1 MATSAGDEEDDYL
14 NMSFA
19 EPAEQKHETSF
30 QRRERK
36 KREAEEKARPKSKAV
51 LKAEAD
57 AARGMALATA
67 IDSSNKGFKMMAKMG
82 FKGGALGT
90 GESAARTE
98 PIEVSMKEDR
108 SGIGL
113 DNDKKRKF
121 RDAVEKADL
130 DTKKARVDEGDYRE
144 RMRLEREQKRL
155 ESQII
160 GAMKVA
166 ERFDEGIAVTADSTT
181 NKQKE
186 EPQENEQSD
195 QTNTEQP
202 PSADDDYRSEE
213 PVPPKALPKRPYS
226 SINVLWRGL
235 VRHRMMKERERR
247 MRYDLY
253 QSLSRLPTYNDPDED
268 EQYKQALGK
277 EEEEIE
283 EEDAEL
289 DEFTALEP
297 AERLSKLLEYL
308 RTKYHYCFWC
318 KFQYHDESM
327 EDDGAKCPGLTEDD
341 HD

>member
-1 MATSAGDEEDDYL
+1 MPASAADEEDDYL

-19 EPAEQKHETSF
+19 EPVEQKHETSF

-57 AARGMALATA
+57 AARELALATA
-67 IDSSNKGFKMMAKMG
+67 LDSSNKGFKMMAKMG

-90 GESAARTE
+90 GESAARME

-113 DNDKKRKF
+113 ENEKKRKF
-121 RDAVEKADL
+121 RNAAEKAEI
-130 DTKKARVDEGDYRE
+130 DTKKAKVDEGDYRE

-155 ESQII
+155 EGQII

-166 ERFDEGIAVTADSTT
+166 ERLDEGQQVTADST
-181 NKQKE
+181 
-186 EPQENEQSD
+186 SD
-195 QTNTEQP
+195 QAQGVEENAEPEQKTTEQP
-202 PSADDDYRSEE
+202 PSADDEQLDQ
-213 PVPPKALPKRPYS
+213 PLPPKVVPKRPYS

-235 VRHRMMKERERR
+235 VRHRLMKERERR
-247 MRYDLY
+247 MRYDLH

-283 EEDAEL
+283 EEDTEL
-289 DEFTALEP
+289 DEFAALEP
-297 AERLSKLLEYL
+297 AERLAKLLDYL

-318 KFQYHDESM
+318 KFQYHDETM

>member
-1 MATSAGDEEDDYL
+1 MAVSAGDGEDDYL

-19 EPAEQKHETSF
+19 EPVEQKHETSF
-30 QRRERK
+30 ERRVRK

-57 AARGMALATA
+57 AAREMALATA
-67 IDSSNKGFKMMAKMG
+67 IDSSNKGFRMMEKMG

-113 DNDKKRKF
+113 ENDKKRKF

-130 DTKKARVDEGDYRE
+130 DTKKAKVDEGDYRE
-144 RMRLEREQKRL
+144 RMRVEREQKRL

-166 ERFDEGIAVTADSTT
+166 ERFDEGVEVTADSTNYQAGGLDGNAQSAQT
-181 NKQKE
+181 TT
-186 EPQENEQSD
+186 EPL
-195 QTNTEQP
+195 
-202 PSADDDYRSEE
+202 SADDDQAEE
-213 PVPPKALPKRPYS
+213 PAPPKALPKRPYS

-235 VRHRMMKERERR
+235 VRHRLMKERERR
-247 MRYDLY
+247 MRYDLH

-268 EQYKQALGK
+268 DQYKQALGK

-297 AERLSKLLEYL
+297 ADRLAKLLEYL

-318 KFQYHDESM
+318 KFQYHDETM
-327 EDDGAKCPGLTEDD
+327 DDDGAKCPGLTEDD

>member
-19 EPAEQKHETSF
+19 EPVEQKHETSF
-30 QRRERK
+30 QRRARK
-36 KREAEEKARPKSKAV
+36 KREAEEKAKPKSKAE

-57 AARGMALATA
+57 LAREMALATA

-90 GESAARTE
+90 GESAGRTQ

-113 DNDKKRKF
+113 ENEKKRKF
-121 RDAVEKADL
+121 RNAAEKAEI
-130 DTKKARVDEGDYRE
+130 DTKKAKVDEGDYRE

-166 ERFDEGIAVTADSTT
+166 ERFDEGQEVTADPTSKDAQGVEENAHPEQTT
-181 NKQKE
+181 
-186 EPQENEQSD
+186 
-195 QTNTEQP
+195 TEQP
-202 PSADDDYRSEE
+202 PSADDDQADE
-213 PVPPKALPKRPYS
+213 PLPPKVLPKRPYS

-235 VRHRMMKERERR
+235 VRHRLMKERERR
-247 MRYDLY
+247 MRYDLH

-268 EQYKQALGK
+268 EQYKQALGT

-283 EEDAEL
+283 EEDIEL
-289 DEFTALEP
+289 DHFTALEP
-297 AERLSKLLEYL
+297 AERLAKLLDYL

-318 KFQYHDESM
+318 KFQYHDETM

>member
-1 MATSAGDEEDDYL
+1 MPASAADEEDDYL

-19 EPAEQKHETSF
+19 EPVEQKHETSF

-57 AARGMALATA
+57 AARELALATA
-67 IDSSNKGFKMMAKMG
+67 LDSSNKGFKMMAKMG

-90 GESAARTE
+90 GESAARME

-113 DNDKKRKF
+113 ENEKKRKF
-121 RDAVEKADL
+121 RNAAEKAEI
-130 DTKKARVDEGDYRE
+130 DTKKAKVDEGDYRE

-155 ESQII
+155 EGQII

-166 ERFDEGIAVTADSTT
+166 ERLDEGQQVTADST
-181 NKQKE
+181 
-186 EPQENEQSD
+186 SD
-195 QTNTEQP
+195 QAQGVEENAEPEQKMTEQP
-202 PSADDDYRSEE
+202 PSADDEQLDQ
-213 PVPPKALPKRPYS
+213 PLPPKVVPKRPYS

-235 VRHRMMKERERR
+235 VRHRLMKERERR
-247 MRYDLY
+247 MRYDLH

-283 EEDAEL
+283 EEDTEL
-289 DEFTALEP
+289 DEFAALEP
-297 AERLSKLLEYL
+297 AERLAKLLDYL

-318 KFQYHDESM
+318 KFQYHDETM

>member
-1 MATSAGDEEDDYL
+1 MAASAADEEDDYL
-14 NMSFA
+14 IMSFA
-19 EPAEQKHETSF
+19 EPVEQKHETSF

-36 KREAEEKARPKSKAV
+36 KREAEEKARPKSKVV

-57 AARGMALATA
+57 AARELALATA
-67 IDSSNKGFKMMAKMG
+67 LDSSNKGFKMMAKMG

-113 DNDKKRKF
+113 ENEKKRKF
-121 RDAVEKADL
+121 RNAAEKAEI
-130 DTKKARVDEGDYRE
+130 DTKKAKVDEGDYRE

-166 ERFDEGIAVTADSTT
+166 ERFDEGIEVTGDSKTET
-181 NKQKE
+181 AGSEVNDQPE
-186 EPQENEQSD
+186 

-202 PSADDDYRSEE
+202 PSGNDNESEE
-213 PVPPKALPKRPYS
+213 PIPPKVQPKRPYS

-235 VRHRMMKERERR
+235 VRHRLMKERERR
-247 MRYDLY
+247 MRYDLH

-297 AERLSKLLEYL
+297 AERLAKLLEYL

>member
-1 MATSAGDEEDDYL
+1 MATSAADEEDDYL

-19 EPAEQKHETSF
+19 EPVEQKHETSF

-57 AARGMALATA
+57 AARELALATA
-67 IDSSNKGFKMMAKMG
+67 LDSSNKGFKMMAKMG
-82 FKGGALGT
+82 FKGGALGA

-98 PIEVSMKEDR
+98 PIEVTMKEDR

-113 DNDKKRKF
+113 ENEKKRKF
-121 RDAVEKADL
+121 RNAAEKAEI
-130 DTKKARVDEGDYRE
+130 DTKKAKVDEGDYRE

-166 ERFDEGIAVTADSTT
+166 ERFDEGQEVTANST
-181 NKQKE
+181 
-186 EPQENEQSD
+186 SD
-195 QTNTEQP
+195 QAQGVEENAEPEQKTTEQP
-202 PSADDDYRSEE
+202 PSADDDQSDE
-213 PVPPKALPKRPYS
+213 PVPPKVVPKRPYS

-235 VRHRMMKERERR
+235 VRHRLIKERERR
-247 MRYDLY
+247 MRYDLH

-283 EEDAEL
+283 EEDTEL

-297 AERLSKLLEYL
+297 AERLAKLLDYL

-318 KFQYHDESM
+318 KFQYRDETM